1 MAKMNQRQIAL
12 VTGASSTL
20 GQAICRKLAEEGFD
34 LVLHYGRSRAKTR
47 ALARELHAAG
57 VRTTLLS
64 LDLSRPG
71 NAQAGLKAVL
81 RKHGRLDLLVN
92 NASRF
97 DETPP
102 KAGYSARWDL
112 LFRVNSFAPFALS
125 MAALPYLSR
134 TYGAIVN
141 IADIYAETPL
151 LPARPAY
158 CASKAALVSLTRYLA
173 RELAPRV
180 RVNAVSPG
188 VITFLKGYVR
198 KRKRKLVEKTA
209 LKRAGT
215 PWEVAEAVWSLASNR
230 FITGQVL
237 RVDGGRF

>member
-1 MAKMNQRQIAL
+1 MKKIKPVAM

-20 GQAICRKLAEEGFD
+20 GQAICRKLAEEGYD
-34 LVLHYGRSRAKTR
+34 LILHYGRSRSKAQSLAK
-47 ALARELHAAG
+47 ELTATG
-57 VRTTLLS
+57 VKATLLS
-64 LDLSRPG
+64 LDLAKPAL
-71 NAQAGLKAVL
+71 AQAGLKKVL
-81 RKHGRLDLLVN
+81 VKIGRLDLLVN

-97 DETPP
+97 DMTPP
-102 KAGYSARWDL
+102 KTGYSAQWDE
-112 LFRVNSFAPFALS
+112 LFRVNAYAPFALV
-125 MAALPYLSR
+125 MAAAPMLSKSW
-134 TYGAIVN
+134 GAVVN

-158 CASKAALVSLTRYLA
+158 CASKAALVSLTKYMA

-198 KRKRKLVEKTA
+198 KRRRKLVEKTA
-209 LKRAGT
+209 LKRAGS
-215 PWEVAEAVWSLASNR
+215 PWEIAEAVWALASNR